1 MPRAKWLTG
10 VTVSALLI
18 TSMAPGALAETGY
31 ITSKT
36 KIYQQPRTNS
46 VNIVV
51 PKGTEVIIVEYG
63 TGSYDGWVRIENPSN
78 GVTAY
83 VKERYVAED
92 EDSKDE
98 PPAQEEEDQEQEE
111 EVSKETFSAYVA
123 VDSLPVY
130 SSASTSS
137 SKVTTI
143 DFGREVTVVE
153 TRGDWAKIQY
163 GSHKGFAKIEGMS
176 KTPPGDPITAYAT

>member
-10 VTVSALLI
+10 LTVSALLI
-18 TSMAPGALAETGY
+18 TSMAPSALAETGY

-46 VNIVV
+46 VSIVV

-63 TGSYDGWVRIENPSN
+63 KGSYDGWVRIENPSN

-98 PPAQEEEDQEQEE
+98 PPAQEEEEQEPEE
-111 EVSKETFSAYVA
+111 EVSKETFPRLRGCG
-123 VDSLPVY
+123 LPAGVQVRFHLFEQ
-130 SSASTSS
+130 SDDHRFWPGS
-137 SKVTTI
+137 
-143 DFGREVTVVE
+143 D
-153 TRGDWAKIQY
+153 RGGNARRLGQNSIWLL
-163 GSHKGFAKIEGMS
+163 
-176 KTPPGDPITAYAT
+176 